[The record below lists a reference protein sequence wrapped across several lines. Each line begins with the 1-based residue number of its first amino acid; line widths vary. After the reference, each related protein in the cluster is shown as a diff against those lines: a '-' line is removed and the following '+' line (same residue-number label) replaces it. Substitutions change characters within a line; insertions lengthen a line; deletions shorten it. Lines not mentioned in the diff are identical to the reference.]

1 MAPISFITIPMV
13 LLFTIIF
20 LGERVA
26 FFKAEVA
33 KLLSRL
39 WIKFLERDHRRRRY
53 WGNTQYVAICS
64 QKFMLS
70 IHT

>member
-39 WIKFLERDHRRRRY
+39 
-53 WGNTQYVAICS
+53 
-64 QKFMLS
+64 
-70 IHT
+70 